1 MFSMYCLLL
10 IWQLM
15 QRHMLAGT
23 FFSIGLNDQDVRFSL
38 LGNKQTDELEFSV
51 SICTGDS
58 RSWEDSNMKLRQLKN
73 SQECRHLKLWFK
85 GCV

>member
-1 MFSMYCLLL
+1 
-10 IWQLM
+10 M

-51 SICTGDS
+51 STRDS
-58 RSWEDSNMKLRQLKN
+58 IHLMLWSKLRAYWYT
-73 SQECRHLKLWFK
+73 HLYCKTKATLVQ
-85 GCV
+85 CAYNI

>member
-1 MFSMYCLLL
+1 MYCLLL

-51 SICTGDS
+51 SLYRRFYS
-58 RSWEDSNMKLRQLKN
+58 QSWENNIMKLR
-73 SQECRHLKLWFK
+73 
-85 GCV
+85 

>member
-1 MFSMYCLLL
+1 
-10 IWQLM
+10 M

-51 SICTGDS
+51 STGNFIHEAERTQWTLDSGKICKITPPQV
-58 RSWEDSNMKLRQLKN
+58 M
-73 SQECRHLKLWFK
+73 
-85 GCV
+85 V

>member
-1 MFSMYCLLL
+1 MLAGVVWPIFKYIFKIIMYSMYCLLL

-51 SICTGDS
+51 STGNFIHEAE
-58 RSWEDSNMKLRQLKN
+58 RT
-73 SQECRHLKLWFK
+73 
-85 GCV
+85 

>member
-1 MFSMYCLLL
+1 
-10 IWQLM
+10 M

-51 SICTGDS
+51 SIPEILFT
-58 RSWEDSNMKLRQLKN
+58 KLREQYYETEIVVKFARV
-73 SQECRHLKLWFK
+73 SPPQ
-85 GCV
+85 VMV